1 MLPGIEQ
8 PTTSHHLVFMNNN
21 GVLCSFINKN
31 TYYYLKY
38 CILSQIIDCLQ
49 RCICE

>member
-21 GVLCSFINKN
+21 GVLCSFIKE
-31 TYYYLKY
+31 TP
-38 CILSQIIDCLQ
+38 ITI
-49 RCICE
+49 